1 MESPFQQFDSPAHL
15 ELLVGWDEEN
25 LLRPLLLSIAVVWR
39 TRVPMIVAEKERQ
52 DGMEC
57 QKDACFVV
65 RSIALF
71 EVLVM
76 TNELHLG
83 E

>member
-1 MESPFQQFDSPAHL
+1 M
-15 ELLVGWDEEN
+15 
-25 LLRPLLLSIAVVWR
+25 IA
-39 TRVPMIVAEKERQ
+39 AAKERQ
-52 DGMEC
+52 DGPEC

-71 EVLVM
+71 EFLVM
-76 TNELHLG
+76 INELHLG

>member
-1 MESPFQQFDSPAHL
+1 
-15 ELLVGWDEEN
+15 
-25 LLRPLLLSIAVVWR
+25 
-39 TRVPMIVAEKERQ
+39 MIVAAKERQ
-52 DGMEC
+52 DRPEC

-71 EVLVM
+71 ELLLM

>member
-1 MESPFQQFDSPAHL
+1 MF
-15 ELLVGWDEEN
+15 
-25 LLRPLLLSIAVVWR
+25 
-39 TRVPMIVAEKERQ
+39 VAGKERQ
-52 DGMEC
+52 DGPES

-65 RSIALF
+65 RSIAFF

>member
-1 MESPFQQFDSPAHL
+1 M
-15 ELLVGWDEEN
+15 
-25 LLRPLLLSIAVVWR
+25 SINCYYIFYCCVFHTAVVWR
-39 TRVPMIVAEKERQ
+39 TGVPMIIGEKERQ

-71 EVLVM
+71 KVLVM
-76 TNELHLG
+76 TNEIHLG

>member
-1 MESPFQQFDSPAHL
+1 MLQHSY
-15 ELLVGWDEEN
+15 ELSGS
-25 LLRPLLLSIAVVWR
+25 LSTLICLCDKVLYCCLFHVAVVWR
-39 TRVPMIVAEKERQ
+39 TGVPMIIAEKQRQ
-52 DGMEC
+52 DGPEC

>member
-1 MESPFQQFDSPAHL
+1 MF
-15 ELLVGWDEEN
+15 
-25 LLRPLLLSIAVVWR
+25 
-39 TRVPMIVAEKERQ
+39 VAAKERQ
-52 DGMEC
+52 DGPEC

-65 RSIALF
+65 RSIALS

>member
-1 MESPFQQFDSPAHL
+1 MCVDAKES
-15 ELLVGWDEEN
+15 
-25 LLRPLLLSIAVVWR
+25 
-39 TRVPMIVAEKERQ
+39 K
-52 DGMEC
+52 DGPEC

-76 TNELHLG
+76 TNELPLG